1 MTKKLRS
8 RKYKCSGSYFR
19 INHARF
25 RWTAPKSNALLETF
39 GTLLKSCNTEREH
52 NEINKDANYK
62 IHPQT
67 SNLTISSSSSQ
78 KCEKTLAV
86 ENKMIQMKTH
96 NNFSLVYECGECD
109 MRFNGDE
116 KLKCHIET
124 IHDQNS
130 DEIFECNICDAEF
143 LGKEVLKI
151 HNEAY
156 HSSNKSYQC
165 QQCDICEQRQV
176 ACSN

>member
-86 ENKMIQMKTH
+86 ENKIKQLNTQNDSSH
-96 NNFSLVYECGECD
+96 VHQCQESD
-109 MRFNGDE
+109 MRFNRM
-116 KLKCHIET
+116 
-124 IHDQNS
+124 
-130 DEIFECNICDAEF
+130 
-143 LGKEVLKI
+143 
-151 HNEAY
+151 
-156 HSSNKSYQC
+156 KS
-165 QQCDICEQRQV
+165 
-176 ACSN
+176 